1 MPKKEEN
8 KEEARERGKSVLVL
22 CWRGSQMVLV
32 GCQQLAHTIGR
43 DTCELCTCP
52 LRQALEIEGIVD
64 YSVVNELYIN
74 KLQT

>member
-1 MPKKEEN
+1 VLKKEEN
-8 KEEARERGKSVLVL
+8 KEEMRERRKSVLVL

-32 GCQQLAHTIGR
+32 GHQQLVHTISR
-43 DTCELCTCP
+43 DACELCTRP

-64 YSVVNELYIN
+64 YTVVNKLYIN